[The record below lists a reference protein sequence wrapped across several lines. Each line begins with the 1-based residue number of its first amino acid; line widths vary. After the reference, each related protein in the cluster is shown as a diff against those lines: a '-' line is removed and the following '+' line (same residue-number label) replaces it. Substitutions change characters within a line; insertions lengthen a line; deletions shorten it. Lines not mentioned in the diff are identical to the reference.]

1 MSKLRKI
8 GFSAVRRCEERPVGI
23 DDCEQYPLFTK
34 ELLDLMRRHIAR
46 ERWPQVARSVI
57 FLAEK
62 AGGA

>member
-1 MSKLRKI
+1 VSKLKKI
-8 GFSAVRRCEERPVGI
+8 GFTTVTRCGERSVSI
-23 DDCEQYPLFTK
+23 DDCQQYPVFTQD
-34 ELLDLMRRHIAR
+34 LLDLMRRHLPR